1 MNIYVFIGR
10 GLCRETKLNAP
21 VKWNVMTPIEKLF
34 IPRVSKSVQHATE
47 AKLPGITKIESANEA
62 RSCSNA
68 VKTSKRIHA
77 PERGG

>member
-47 AKLPGITKIESANEA
+47 AQLP
-62 RSCSNA
+62 
-68 VKTSKRIHA
+68 
-77 PERGG
+77 